1 MCFYS
6 FFSTLPRNFN
16 TLPYGRSKPQR
27 PSLARIILSLE
38 SNASKQ
44 QALQHILNA
53 LHILYAREAVVSAL
67 TPHGGQPSS
76 AKLGAASNPILDG
89 EAVNKIT
96 TANAVPLASPE
107 SPSDINEDSVG
118 DLISGG
124 GGEAP
129 ACPNDITGSLQTSP
143 ESEEPST
150 SNSAFGSTE
159 RGYTKLSSLPHGVS
173 PTSVMAG
180 AMISAS
186 SETASSV
193 DPESLRLKQV
203 SHFFNNFG
211 ISKSFPKNTRPF
223 LS

>member
-1 MCFYS
+1 MS
-6 FFSTLPRNFN
+6 

-53 LHILYAREAVVSAL
+53 LHIFYAREAVVSAL

-76 AKLGAASNPILDG
+76 SKLGAASNPILDG
-89 EAVNKIT
+89 EAAVNKLA
-96 TANAVPLASPE
+96 TAATVPLASPE

-124 GGEAP
+124 GGETP

-143 ESEEPST
+143 ESEEPTT
-150 SNSAFGSTE
+150 SNSAFGSTD

-193 DPESLRLKQV
+193 DPESLRLKQA
-203 SHFFNNFG
+203 SQT
-211 ISKSFPKNTRPF
+211 ISSK
-223 LS
+223 LHH

>member
-1 MCFYS
+1 M
-6 FFSTLPRNFN
+6 
-16 TLPYGRSKPQR
+16 
-27 PSLARIILSLE
+27 E

-203 SHFFNNFG
+203 CHFFNNSG